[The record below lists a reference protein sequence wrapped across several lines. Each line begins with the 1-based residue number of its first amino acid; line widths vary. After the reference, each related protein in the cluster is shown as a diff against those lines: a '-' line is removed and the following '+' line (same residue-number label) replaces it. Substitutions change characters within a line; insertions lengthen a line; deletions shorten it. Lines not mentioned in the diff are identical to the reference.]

1 MIKMKERSNQHNERQ
16 DEQMS
21 ESKKQ
26 FHCKDVGYDCDWRL
40 EGNSEDQML
49 PIIEKHA
56 AEVHNLT
63 EFKAEAVQNVR
74 DAIRQNDGT
83 QAAT

>member
-1 MIKMKERSNQHNERQ
+1 
-16 DEQMS
+16 MS

-26 FHCKDVGYDCDWRL
+26 FHCKDVGYNCPWHL
-40 EGNSEDQML
+40 EGDSEDQML
-49 PIIEKHA
+49 PAIEKHA

-74 DAIRQNDGT
+74 DAIRKNDEV
-83 QAAT
+83 QAAS